1 MNKQR
6 RAWLAIGTLL
16 LAAVMLG
23 GSQLGRAAD
32 ASHVSERY
40 GLRGLKGFYV
50 QVDSLP
56 FDVEQKG
63 LTRQA
68 VQRDVELQLRKGGA
82 IVLTHEQATDAPNAP
97 RLHVRILTSKTD
109 HGGFYA
115 YAILL
120 NFDQGAVLARDA
132 AIHVDAT
139 TWSKAGVG
147 MVKTKKVDDLCKL
160 ILENVDEFL
169 NVYLSENPKP

>member
-1 MNKQR
+1 MMRTKR
-6 RAWLAIGTLL
+6 TWLVIGSVLL
-16 LAAVMLG
+16 LAVLLG
-23 GSQLGRAAD
+23 NSSLGRAD
-32 ASHVSERY
+32 GNSVSQRY

-63 LTRQA
+63 LTRQE
-68 VQRDVELQLRKGGA
+68 VQRDVELDLRKGGA
-82 IVLTHEQATDAPNAP
+82 LVFTREQASDIPNAP

-115 YAILL
+115 YCIVLS
-120 NFDQGAVLARDA
+120 FDQGAVLARDA
-132 AIHVDAT
+132 SINVDAT

-147 MVKTKKVDDLCKL
+147 MIKTKKVDDLRKV

-169 NVYLSENPKP
+169 NVYLSENPK